1 VALATYEVMVVAL
14 TAEAVAEFPGT
25 VRQSIDDPALV
36 QERERAVDGRE
47 TDRFAPGG
55 QLRMDLL
62 RCGVVRFGGK
72 RL

>member
-1 VALATYEVMVVAL
+1 MALATHEVMVVAL

-47 TDRFAPGG
+47 TDRFAAGA

-62 RCGVVRFGGK
+62 RRGVVRFRGK

>member
-1 VALATYEVMVVAL
+1 M
-14 TAEAVAEFPGT
+14 
-25 VRQSIDDPALV
+25 RQGIDDPVLG

-47 TDRFAPGG
+47 TDRFAAGA

-62 RCGVVRFGGK
+62 RRGVVRFRGK